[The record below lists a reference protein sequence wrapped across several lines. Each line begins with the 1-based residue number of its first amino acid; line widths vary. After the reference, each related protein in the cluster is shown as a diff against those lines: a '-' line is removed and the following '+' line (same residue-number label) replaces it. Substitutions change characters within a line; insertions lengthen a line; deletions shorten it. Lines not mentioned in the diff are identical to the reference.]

1 MDKALRSGNLRNIKL
16 SFVGHSTG
24 NVIIR
29 TALTGYLYSSNSLF
43 NSGLW
48 LLTKLRGTQCSHQL
62 TYTDDPD
69 IQNTFFYKLSKQ
81 KTLENF
87 NIIVLLSSP
96 QDGYVPYHPA
106 RVELCHAASGDNS
119 KKGKVFLEMLNDC
132 LDQIQHPCVSIGCSC
147 NVMSIL
153 IPHPK
158 AGT

>member
-29 TALTGYLYSSNSLF
+29 TALTG
-43 NSGLW
+43 LW
-48 LLTKLRGTQCSHQL
+48 LLKKLRGTQCIHQL
-62 TYTDDPD
+62 TYTNDPD
-69 IQNTFFYKLSKQ
+69 IQNTFFHKLSKQ

-87 NIIVLLSSP
+87 KIIVLLSSP

-106 RVELCHAASGDNS
+106 RIELCQAASGDNS

-132 LDQIQHPCVSIGCSC
+132 LDQIQHPRVSIGCSC